1 MVAVT
6 ATQEMP
12 NTKNETAIKVDAA
25 SKNSKT
31 INNTLKIGDTGKKV
45 VSLQKVLYKQ
55 GYYTGKIDGDFG
67 PYTKKALK
75 LFQTDKG
82 LKVNGIVDKTTNSQ
96 LKKLGYLKNYDTTK
110 ISNSKTKIS
119 DSKNLK
125 STNKV
130 VSTDSSKEKS
140 KTSSNSYKNSVQSS
154 KSSKSSK
161 STITITS
168 LPSAGG
174 SGLAYKWTTNTWVN
188 HCPLCGKDGGLT
200 INPKGVYEKELT
212 CKYCDADYCGSS
224 GKDKAYTCRARLTRA

>member
-12 NTKNETAIKVDAA
+12 NTKNETAIKVGAA

-31 INNTLKIGDTGKKV
+31 INNALKSGDTGKKV
-45 VSLQKVLYKQ
+45 VSLQKILYKQ
-55 GYYTGKIDGDFG
+55 GYYDGKIDGDFG
-67 PYTKKALK
+67 PYTKKAVK
-75 LFQTDKG
+75 LFQTDNS
-82 LKVNGIVDKTTNSQ
+82 LKVNGIVDKTTSSK
-96 LKKLGYLKNYDTTK
+96 LKKFGYLKNYDTNK
-110 ISNSKTKIS
+110 AYNSKTKTS

-125 STNKV
+125 SNNKI

-140 KTSSNSYKNSVQSS
+140 KTSTNSYKNSAQSS
-154 KSSKSSK
+154 KSTKSSK
-161 STITITS
+161 STIAITS

-174 SGLAYKWTTNTWVN
+174 SGLPYKWTTNTWGN
-188 HCPLCGKDGGLT
+188 YCPLCGKDGGLT

-224 GKDKAYTCRARLTRA
+224 GKDKAYKSRATLTRA